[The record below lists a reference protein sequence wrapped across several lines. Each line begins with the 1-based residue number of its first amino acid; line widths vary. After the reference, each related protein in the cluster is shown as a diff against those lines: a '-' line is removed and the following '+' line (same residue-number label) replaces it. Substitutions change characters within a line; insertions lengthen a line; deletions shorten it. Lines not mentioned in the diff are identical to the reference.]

1 MPNFRD
7 LFEPVTAENEKANG
21 KAKGRESGRRKAKCP
36 MCGRPVE
43 KTYRPFCSRRCADAD
58 LSRWFSG
65 DYRIPVEDEG
75 WTEADAE
82 PGEEPGAEPG
92 EDGFAEK
99 E

>member
-1 MPNFRD
+1 MPKFRD

-21 KAKGRESGRRKAKCP
+21 KANGRESGRRKAKCP

-43 KTYRPFCSRRCADAD
+43 QAQRPFCSRRCADAD

-82 PGEEPGAEPG
+82 PGAEPG